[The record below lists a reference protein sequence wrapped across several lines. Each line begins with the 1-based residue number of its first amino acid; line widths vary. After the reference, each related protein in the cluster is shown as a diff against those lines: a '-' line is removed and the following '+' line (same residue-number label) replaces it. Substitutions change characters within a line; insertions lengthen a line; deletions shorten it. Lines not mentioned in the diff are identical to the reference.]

1 MEENSISISQFKRRG
16 LRSVVYYNDDI
27 LVTNHVEY
35 IEPFRHPCRL
45 DATTVFICLGGYVD
59 CSVNLNHYHLE
70 ENTILVAFS
79 SDIIQIHQADNME
92 AYAIVISSDYLNDL
106 QIDFRQRTSFRI
118 NIRHNAIASVPFDEI
133 LLLKPYYQLLS
144 TNMESNRVE
153 RNEIIRGLVCA
164 FSYTVISLIHAY
176 RHLEEE
182 NIATPRSQQLFD
194 KFMALLTV
202 HHSREHSVSF
212 YANRLCL
219 THNYLSG
226 EIKEYSG
233 KCALEWIN
241 EYVVT
246 EAKMMLKSTDDSI
259 QSIAYHLHFSTQ
271 SAFGKYFKQQTGVG
285 PKAYRLGK

>member
-79 SDIIQIHQADNME
+79 SDIIQIHHADNME

-164 FSYTVISLIHAY
+164 FSYTVISL
-176 RHLEEE
+176 
-182 NIATPRSQQLFD
+182 
-194 KFMALLTV
+194 LTV

-219 THNYLSG
+219 TPNYLSG

-259 QSIAYHLHFSTQ
+259 QSIAYHLHISTQ